1 MTHLFLL
8 AVTALSSAG
17 AAHVRAQVPCDM
29 TPAEQA
35 WVTRS
40 LAAWNLVRT
49 QKLRL
54 SVESHP
60 RMVLFD
66 DRCRFEATAGA
77 SPQWRGT
84 PHQGT
89 ITLPDGN
96 SVPAAVISSTSRN
109 DSTGEVFFV
118 MALPPIWVASK
129 AVGMR
134 DEDGL
139 TAVFVHEFSHVEQL
153 PILQPLFDSAS
164 KHFKVPEHLSDDRL
178 QQVFEHDSAY
188 AAAYTRE
195 RDLLFAAATEPDSAK
210 ARTLAREAYASM
222 VARQR
227 RWFVGDSAVWK
238 PYDDLFLTMEGIGQW
253 DAYAWLADPRGG
265 GLTTAAARDKMR
277 GRRRWWS
284 QDEGLALFLV
294 IDRFLPSWAQQAFG
308 RDPVLGIDLL
318 GEAVSGRS

>member
-1 MTHLFLL
+1 MTIWFL
-8 AVTALSSAG
+8 AAAALMTSAG
-17 AAHVRAQVPCDM
+17 AQPRSRDACVM

-40 LAAWNLVRT
+40 LSAWELVRA

-54 SVESHP
+54 TIESHP
-60 RMVLFD
+60 TMVLFD
-66 DRCRFEATAGA
+66 DRCRFEAKAGA

-84 PHQGT
+84 PHAGT
-89 ITLPDGN
+89 IRLPDG
-96 SVPAAVISSTSRN
+96 SSIPAAVISSTSRN

-178 QQVFEHDSAY
+178 QQVFEHDTAY

-210 ARTLAREAYASM
+210 ARILAREAYASM
-222 VARQR
+222 VARQQ

-265 GLTTAAARDKMR
+265 GLTTAAAREKMR

-284 QDEGLALFLV
+284 QDEGLGLFLV
-294 IDRFLPSWAQQAFG
+294 IDRFLPSWPQQAFG
-308 RDPVLGIDLL
+308 QNPVLGIDLL
-318 GEAVSGRS
+318 GEAVSGRN